1 MSSQLKFV
9 LCEPKKSVRESLSK
23 MLSSM
28 GYLFLEAECSS
39 YTALNDAIA
48 TSTPDLV
55 VIGIDEDYS
64 QALAVIRKI
73 HGQLPDVAIMAVSS
87 RNDGPTILET
97 MRAGAGEFLNSPVE
111 MSDLAEAVPRVCG
124 SKINKSHNSTSRVI
138 AVAGV
143 TGGVG
148 TTSMAVNIAAYLAQ
162 DPVNSVALVDLD
174 LSVGDADI
182 FLDCIPEYTLIDVAS
197 NVSRLDLSLMKKS
210 MTRHESGVYLL
221 PRPVS
226 LLDNEIVTPDN
237 LGRVLSVL
245 KSAFS
250 HLVID
255 ISKSYSTVDLVALN
269 FADHILLV
277 TQLDLPCLRNVV
289 RLLMSFDE
297 FHGLKEKVKV
307 IVNRCNLQSNQITVK
322 KAEETIGQAF
332 YWQVPNDY
340 QTMAAVRN
348 NGVPLVMQA
357 PQANITQCFMNLT
370 NSLLDVQKPT
380 ATPDAGATSGKKPWL
395 GFLSRKS

>member
-1 MSSQLKFV
+1 
-9 LCEPKKSVRESLSK
+9 

-28 GYLFLEAECSS
+28 GYLFLEAECGS
-39 YTALNDAIA
+39 YSALNDAITA
-48 TSTPDLV
+48 ATPDLV
-55 VIGIDEDYS
+55 VIGIDEDYA
-64 QALAVIRKI
+64 QALALIRKI
-73 HGQLPDVAIMAVSS
+73 HGQLPETAIMAVSGK
-87 RNDGPTILET
+87 NDGPTILET
-97 MRAGAGEFLNSPVE
+97 MRAGAGEFLNTPVE
-111 MSDLAEAVPRVCG
+111 MSDLAEAVPRLCG
-124 SKINKSHNSTSRVI
+124 AKISKTESSSTGVI

-148 TTSMAVNIAAYLAQ
+148 STSMAVNIAAYLAQ
-162 DPVNSVALVDLD
+162 DPANSVALVDLD

-226 LLDNEIVTPDN
+226 LLDNETVTPDN

-250 HLVID
+250 HLVVD
-255 ISKSYSTVDLVALN
+255 VSKSYTPVDLVALN
-269 FADHILLV
+269 FADHIVLV

-307 IVNRCNLQSNQITVK
+307 VVNRFNLQSNQISIK
-322 KAEETIGQAF
+322 KAEETIGQSF
-332 YWQVPNDY
+332 YWQIPNDY

-357 PQANITQCFMNLT
+357 PQANITQSVIGLT
-370 NSLLDVQKPT
+370 NSLLNLHKAT
-380 ATPDAGATSGKKPWL
+380 ATVDAGTAAGKKQWL
-395 GFLSRKS
+395 GFLARK

>member
-1 MSSQLKFV
+1 MSNHLKFV
-9 LCEPKKSVRESLSK
+9 LCEPKKPVRESLSK

-39 YTALNDAIA
+39 YSALNDAIA
-48 TSTPDLV
+48 AAIPDLV
-55 VIGIDEDYS
+55 VIGIDEDYA
-64 QALAVIRKI
+64 QALALIRKI
-73 HGQLPDVAIMAVSS
+73 HGQLPDTAIMAVSGK
-87 RNDGPTILET
+87 NDGPTILET
-97 MRAGAGEFLNSPVE
+97 MRAGAGEFLNTPVE
-111 MSDLAEAVPRVCG
+111 MSDLAEAVPRLCG
-124 SKINKSHNSTSRVI
+124 AKIHKTESSSTGVI

-148 TTSMAVNIAAYLAQ
+148 ATSMAVNIAAYLAQ
-162 DPVNSVALVDLD
+162 DPANSVALVDLD

-255 ISKSYSTVDLVALN
+255 VSKSYTPVDLVALN
-269 FADHILLV
+269 FADHIVLV

-297 FHGLKEKVKV
+297 YHGLKEKVKV
-307 IVNRCNLQSNQITVK
+307 VVNRSNLQSNQISIK

-332 YWQVPNDY
+332 YWQIPNDY

-357 PQANITQCFMNLT
+357 PQANITQSVTGLT
-370 NSLLDVQKPT
+370 NSLLNLHVAT
-380 ATPDAGATSGKKPWL
+380 AASDSGAAAAGKKQWL
-395 GFLSRKS
+395 GFLARK